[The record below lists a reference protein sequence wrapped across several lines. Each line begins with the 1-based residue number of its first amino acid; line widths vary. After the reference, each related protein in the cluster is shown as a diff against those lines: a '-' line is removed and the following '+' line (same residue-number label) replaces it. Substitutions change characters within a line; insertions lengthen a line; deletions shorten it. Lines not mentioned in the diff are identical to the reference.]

1 MEKSLQLHT
10 GSFAGFFALNARQKC
25 LNVENL
31 PPTNRQY
38 YSFSADFSPQNP
50 PLFSMIYLYN
60 TQFTCKKI
68 YFFAENFGKT
78 AEIATFA

>member
-1 MEKSLQLHT
+1 MEKPLQLRI
-10 GSFAGFFALNARQKC
+10 GSFAGFFALSAHQKC

-31 PPTNRQY
+31 SPTSRQFY
-38 YSFSADFSPQNP
+38 GFSADFSPQNP
-50 PLFSMIYLYN
+50 PLFSVIYLYN